1 MKNEYAV
8 ETKNVTKYYEKTNHI
23 FDNMSISFQTGK
35 IIGLIGKNGSGKTTF
50 IKLISGMTQQNE
62 GDIYILGEKM
72 TCENSVVL
80 LRKYISVLGDA
91 NRALYWNISGMD
103 NLEYFLTLK
112 TGKSYRTIPDHI
124 LQYIQD
130 FNMEDFIYNRVE
142 TYSKGMK
149 QRLLLLISLLS
160 EPKILFMDE
169 PLNGLDYD
177 NAVILKQMISIYSKK
192 KEGTVFLTSHDQHFL
207 NEVCDVQYQIKDK
220 SITERVGNNNLEKT
234 MILYVRVRNSDI
246 KTMYIQ
252 KYKAEESK
260 IDEQIL
266 KLETDLNN
274 AGFYQEISSLIEER
288 KVTILEARAL

>member
-1 MKNEYAV
+1 
-8 ETKNVTKYYEKTNHI
+8 
-23 FDNMSISFQTGK
+23 
-35 IIGLIGKNGSGKTTF
+35 
-50 IKLISGMTQQNE
+50 
-62 GDIYILGEKM
+62 
-72 TCENSVVL
+72 
-80 LRKYISVLGDA
+80 
-91 NRALYWNISGMD
+91 
-103 NLEYFLTLK
+103 
-112 TGKSYRTIPDHI
+112 
-124 LQYIQD
+124 
-130 FNMEDFIYNRVE
+130 MEDFKYNRVE

-177 NAVILKQMISIYSKK
+177 NAVILKQMISIYSKE

-220 SITERVGNNNLEKT
+220 SIAERVGNNNSEKT